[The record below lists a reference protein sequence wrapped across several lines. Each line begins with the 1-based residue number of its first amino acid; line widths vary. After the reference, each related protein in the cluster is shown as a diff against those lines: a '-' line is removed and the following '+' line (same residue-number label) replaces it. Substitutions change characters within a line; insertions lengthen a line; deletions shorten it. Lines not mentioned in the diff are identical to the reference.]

1 MSSFIDYIEN
11 LYNTLDIHR
20 AIIVLSNVNNNEND
34 EENQLINELKYKN
47 HSPIIITDDI
57 NKDEI
62 NYDYRLFIIK
72 NPYNLYKFKK
82 DSYNLIIIY

>member
-11 LYNTLDIHR
+11 LYHTLDIHR
-20 AIIVLSNVNNNEND
+20 AIIVLSNVNNND
-34 EENQLINELKYKN
+34 EENQLINQLKDKN
-47 HSPIIITDDI
+47 HSPLIITDDI
-57 NKDEI
+57 HKDEI

-72 NPYNLYKFKK
+72 NPYNLYKFKR

>member
-11 LYNTLDIHR
+11 LYHTLDIHR
-20 AIIVLSNVNNNEND
+20 TIIVLSDDNNNEN
-34 EENQLINELKYKN
+34 NQLINELKDKN
-47 HSPIIITDDI
+47 HSPMIITDYI
-57 NKDEI
+57 HKDEI